1 MPSLQIYMPKQFDC
15 REEPRAEDLNWLGQC
30 ELAMSAA
37 VAAACA
43 VPRAMV
49 EQRLPAGRA
58 GGVGSQPLVDAPDM
72 EPVVAPREHP
82 DLLAVGEL
90 GEADGAVGGGDV
102 GPGAVHRHG
111 DAAERPLLEPR
122 RRQPGGRLLG
132 GLERQPPPAPQR
144 APHDGVQPQREDEGA
159 EQRRQDDDH
168 VGVEIRIAAARV
180 RPGPVGRRV
189 RIGERAQ
196 QPARGRR
203 HATLLCGEQREVT
216 EANYARRKRNP
227 SLSLGS
233 HWSLGEYSFGQ

>member
-1 MPSLQIYMPKQFDC
+1 MPKQFDC
-15 REEPRAEDLNWLGQC
+15 QEEEPRGEELDWLGQC

-43 VPRAMV
+43 VLRAVV
-49 EQRLPAGRA
+49 EQRPPAGRA
-58 GGVGSQPLVDAPDM
+58 GGVGSQPLVDAPDV

-102 GPGAVHRHG
+102 GPGAVHRHR

-180 RPGPVGRRV
+180 RPGRVGRRV
-189 RIGERAQ
+189 RIGEGAQ
-196 QPARGRR
+196 KPARGRR
-203 HATLLCGEQREVT
+203 HATLLCGLHT
-216 EANYARRKRNP
+216 ARSNGSQLCQAKEE
-227 SLSLGS
+227 SLSFS
-233 HWSLGEYSFGQ
+233 RFS